1 MIKLSYTVPADEEC
15 YTAMRTIDMSV
26 DSEQNLYEI
35 IEVFSDFLKASGYAF
50 DGQIELI
57 SKDEAKDKAEDEV
70 MLQAMAEHYFNLFEK
85 EDKASQKNQPE
96 KGSGL

>member
-1 MIKLSYTVPADEEC
+1 MIKLSYAVPADEKC

-50 DGQIELI
+50 DGRIELI
-57 SKDEAKDKAEDEV
+57 SKEETEAEAEDGV
-70 MLQAMAEHYFNLFEK
+70 IFGAMAEYYFNLFEESRKDK
-85 EDKASQKNQPE
+85 EKRDTKDVE
-96 KGSGL
+96 L

>member
-1 MIKLSYTVPADEEC
+1 MIKFSYAVPADEEC

-57 SKDEAKDKAEDEV
+57 SKEETEAEDEV

-85 EDKASQKNQPE
+85 EDKASQKNQPG
-96 KGSGL
+96 KGTGL

>member
-1 MIKLSYTVPADEEC
+1 MIKLSYAVPADEEC

-50 DGQIELI
+50 DGRIELI
-57 SKDEAKDKAEDEV
+57 SKEEAEAEDDV
-70 MLQAMAEHYFNLFEK
+70 MLQAMAERYFNLFER
-85 EDKASQKNQPE
+85 EDKINQKEQPE
-96 KGSGL
+96 KGTEL

>member
-1 MIKLSYTVPADEEC
+1 MIKLSYAVPADEEC

-50 DGQIELI
+50 DGRIELI
-57 SKDEAKDKAEDEV
+57 SKEETESEDKA
-70 MLQAMAEHYFNLFEK
+70 MLQAMSEHYFNLFEK
-85 EDKASQKNQPE
+85 EDKSNQKYQPE
-96 KGSGL
+96 KGTGL

>member
-1 MIKLSYTVPADEEC
+1 MIKLSYAVPADEEC
-15 YTAMRTIDMSV
+15 YTAMRTVDMSV

-50 DGQIELI
+50 NGRIELI
-57 SKDEAKDKAEDEV
+57 SKEETESEDKA

-85 EDKASQKNQPE
+85 EDKSNQKYQPE
-96 KGSGL
+96 KGTGL

>member
-1 MIKLSYTVPADEEC
+1 MIKLSYAVPADEEC

-35 IEVFSDFLKASGYAF
+35 IEVFSGFLKASGYAF

-70 MLQAMAEHYFNLFEK
+70 MLQAMAEHYFNLFEESCKDK
-85 EDKASQKNQPE
+85 EKRDTKDVE
-96 KGSGL
+96 L

>member
-1 MIKLSYTVPADEEC
+1 MIKLSYAVPADEEC

-50 DGQIELI
+50 DGRIELI
-57 SKDEAKDKAEDEV
+57 SKEEAEAEDEV
-70 MLQAMAEHYFNLFEK
+70 MLQAMAEHYFNLFER
-85 EDKASQKNQPE
+85 EDKINQKEQPE
-96 KGSGL
+96 KGTEL

>member
-1 MIKLSYTVPADEEC
+1 MIKLSYAVPADEEC
-15 YTAMRTIDMSV
+15 YTAMRTVDMSV

-50 DGQIELI
+50 DGRIELI
-57 SKDEAKDKAEDEV
+57 SKEETESEDKA

-85 EDKASQKNQPE
+85 EDKSNQKYQPE
-96 KGSGL
+96 KGTGL

>member
-15 YTAMRTIDMSV
+15 YTAMRTVDMSI

-50 DGQIELI
+50 DGRIELI
-57 SKDEAKDKAEDEV
+57 SKDEVEAEDEV
-70 MLQAMAEHYFNLFEK
+70 ILKAIAEHYLRGRDVE
-85 EDKASQKNQPE
+85 
-96 KGSGL
+96 L

>member
-1 MIKLSYTVPADEEC
+1 MIKLSYAVPADEEC

-50 DGQIELI
+50 NGRIELI
-57 SKDEAKDKAEDEV
+57 SKEETESEDKA

-85 EDKASQKNQPE
+85 EDKSNQKYQPE
-96 KGSGL
+96 KGTGL

>member
-1 MIKLSYTVPADEEC
+1 MIKLSYTVPEDEEC

-26 DSEQNLYEI
+26 NCESNLYEI

-50 DGQIELI
+50 DGRIELI
-57 SKDEAKDKAEDEV
+57 SKEETEAEDEV

>member
-50 DGQIELI
+50 NGRIELI
-57 SKDEAKDKAEDEV
+57 SKEEAESEDTV

-85 EDKASQKNQPE
+85 EDKASQPEQSE
-96 KGSGL
+96 KGTE